1 MGSQTDQLPG
11 RQHLGPAVLFGSIC
25 DDDGNGDRAGGGSD
39 PGGDCGEQSVRIAS
53 VCIQEGAQGLAGG

>member
-25 DDDGNGDRAGGGSD
+25 DDDGNGDRAGGGAIL
-39 PGGDCGEQSVRIAS
+39 EAIVAS
-53 VCIQEGAQGLAGG
+53 RV